1 MNMCLLEVAMCEKWR
16 SSHFQLEGGVK
27 SLRTGRGGVKN
38 FRTGGVT
45 DLGKGNFAAGV
56 VGGGVWGQYPIIC
69 HDPQEIKSFAKFFSN
84 T

>member
-1 MNMCLLEVAMCEKWR
+1 MKKQPFPVGGR
-16 SSHFQLEGGVK
+16 SKKFEDWE
-27 SLRTGRGGVKN
+27 GGVKN

-56 VGGGVWGQYPIIC
+56 GGGGVWGQYPIIC